1 MPPEPGRSRR
11 LSRRAV
17 AALSALALGTAAASP
32 VSAEDYPARPIRVV
46 SGPPTG
52 ASGVVAARLV
62 AAKMSAA
69 LGQPVVIENRPGASG
84 TIAAAHVKAQPP
96 DGHTLLFASAG
107 TAVTA
112 RFLMKDATLDMT
124 REFTPISL
132 FVEVPS
138 FLVVHSS
145 VPVDS
150 VQGLIDYA
158 KRNPGKLAFG
168 SVGVGSTFHLIGESL
183 KLSTGIDML
192 HVPYAGANVSTVVT
206 DLVNGRIQVYFP
218 SMTVIGPHVGSGNV
232 KLLAVLDKERFKR
245 LPDLPTVNETL
256 PDNKHI
262 PAWFAFFGPPGLPPP
277 IVARLQAEIHRG
289 VHDPEV
295 VARLDTMGIVPI
307 GGTPDDLTAEIR
319 RNTDDVA
326 ALVKA
331 LGIQP
336 N

>member
-1 MPPEPGRSRR
+1 MSR
-11 LSRRAV
+11 LAV
-17 AALSALALGTAAASP
+17 AALSALALATAAAPP
-32 VSAEDYPARPIRVV
+32 VSAQDYPAKPIRVV

-52 ASGVVAARLV
+52 TSGDVAARMV
-62 AAKMSAA
+62 TAKMSSA
-69 LGQPVVIENRPGASG
+69 LGHPVVFESRPGASG
-84 TIAAAHVKAQPP
+84 TIAANYVKTQPP
-96 DGHTLLFASAG
+96 DGYTLLFASAG

-124 REFTPISL
+124 RDFTPISL
-132 FVEVPS
+132 FAEVPS

-145 VPVDS
+145 VPAAS
-150 VQGLIDYA
+150 LQGLIDYA

-168 SVGVGSTFHLIGESL
+168 SVGVGSTFHLIGESI
-183 KLSTGIDML
+183 KLSTGVDML

-218 SMTVIGPHVGSGNV
+218 SMTVIGPHIASGNV
-232 KLLAVLDKERFKR
+232 KLLAVFDKERYKR

-277 IVARLQAEIHRG
+277 IVARLQAEIRRG

-295 VARLDTMGIVPI
+295 VARLDTMGIVPV
-307 GGTPDDLTAEIR
+307 GSTADELTADIR
-319 RNTDDVA
+319 RSTADMA
-326 ALVKA
+326 ALVKS

>member
-1 MPPEPGRSRR
+1 MIR
-11 LSRRAV
+11 LVRAACRAIVAGLAALPV
-17 AALSALALGTAAASP
+17 AAQ
-32 VSAEDYPARPIRVV
+32 DYPAKPIRVV

-52 ASGVVAARLV
+52 TSGDVAARMV
-62 AAKMSAA
+62 TAKMSAA
-69 LGQPVVIENRPGASG
+69 LGQPVVFESRPGASG
-84 TIAAAHVKAQPP
+84 TIAAAYVRAQPP
-96 DGHTLLFASAG
+96 DGYILLFASAG

-112 RFLMKDATLDMT
+112 RFLMKDATHDMA
-124 REFTPISL
+124 RDFTPISL

-145 VPVDS
+145 VPADS
-150 VQGLIDYA
+150 VRTLIDYA
-158 KRNPGKLAFG
+158 KRHPGKLAFG

-206 DLVNGRIQVYFP
+206 DLVQGRIQVYFP
-218 SMTVIGPHVGSGNV
+218 SMTVIGPHIASGNV
-232 KLLAVLDKERFKR
+232 KLLAVFDRERYRR

-256 PDNKHI
+256 PGNKHV
-262 PAWFAFFGPPGLPPP
+262 PAWFAFFGPPGLPPQ
-277 IVARLQAEIHRG
+277 VAAKLQAEIRRG

-295 VARLDTMGIVPI
+295 VARLDAMGIVPV
-307 GGTPDDLTAEIR
+307 GSTPDELAAEIR
-319 RNTDDVA
+319 RGTDDTA
-326 ALVKA
+326 ALVRA